1 MSPSSPAPS
10 AEQVEPLDLE
20 SAQQLSPVAAHLPE
34 GLVPADQLP
43 SAADVLAQLFP
54 PEEGG
59 SRKKG
64 SGSGNRELSPSLYP
78 SISSGETSFPYESP
92 LPPFDPYSLNV
103 ELDAETEGRLAES
116 SPVPASTAS
125 SDAAENRPEPNF
137 LAIDGTLGEQRPR
150 GTLLT
155 AEQTQTAE
163 SALPTDGQEQE
174 QDPEVSAARS
184 VSEAGK
190 RRKRRSKTSF
200 RRLATGIRKF
210 LRGNNLGKV
219 TRHEPGAPPQP
230 GEVEAAATL
239 ESVQA
244 APAIAADES
253 PALLEESD
261 ALGSFALE
269 TSISA
274 ELLRH
279 ETPESNSLQ
288 LDSLTGRAAIIDHT
302 GPTNNIEV
310 SSAAETSSLSEAE
323 DAKNREQHP
332 LHLPTSDSGS
342 DGNSGTT
349 EPQAHF
355 FSEESSQQ
363 PAQPTEPGA
372 ELLGEEHAEEEVDS
386 TDDDQAIA
394 TAIER
399 YANTTAAAAAE
410 AERIANAGDS
420 LSDFVPQAHFAQ
432 NAEGH
437 ADQQL
442 DDRVDRQLD
451 DLTDH
456 HSSDLADHHSDDLIG
471 HHFDEHVDIN
481 AVLGI
486 PRDAEHTRS
495 SLASSSLFTPAIAGA
510 ESFALSGST
519 SSAALT
525 TESIAPEVAPDVAA
539 GNVASHEL
547 PENSSAARLATTPYR
562 DWSFEEKI
570 ASHHEW
576 IESKG
581 AIGKKADLTA
591 SDLEGSDLIG
601 VDLRFVDLHDA
612 NLRAADL
619 LMADLRDAC
628 LVRANFRDSCLVGAN
643 LEAANLESASLE
655 TAMGLVPRQ
664 LAGANLHQATLPA
677 PVQQFEALAE
687 FKRTARQVQ
696 GYFVALMSL
705 CGLSAL
711 LIWMTKDY
719 QLLTNSAVLF
729 FLHSPAAAAA
739 LPTVQFYLI
748 APMALFVVYL
758 VLQFHLQHLWDLVLE
773 LPAVF
778 PDGRALGENEPR
790 IVLGL
795 LRAHFRWM
803 NADAP
808 STRFV
813 EKGISMLLAYWIV
826 PLTLL
831 LYWVRFL
838 TLQQLRGTVLQEL
851 LIAAAAGVAL
861 YSSTKVGKPGER
873 WMLQQNFI
881 ERVAGKLRGLSP
893 VTPPLVLLAVLMF
906 LAAGTMMG
914 VPHSKDRAP
923 QFMAGSVRRWAPS
936 VLWSFGIDPYADITE
951 AVISKKPVNW
961 NGSDAQVSSVN
972 GAPLNG
978 ANFRYAQAYRA
989 FLANAH
995 LLHANLQGAFL
1006 SQADLRGAE
1015 MGQSNLKYAILDQA
1029 QMNHANLDRATLTG
1043 ANLSRADLRSANLS
1057 YAVMGGAAL
1066 VDARL
1071 DSATLYGARLM
1082 QATLIR
1088 TDFEKADLRE
1098 SHLEAANLE
1107 HVDMQGAYL
1116 WSAKLMGASLTNAD
1130 LQKAIFVDADLHGAD
1145 LRWAHLDGTV
1155 LTGADLTGAYL
1166 DGADLRGA
1174 VGFGANQICAA
1185 KSRHGLLL
1193 DDAMQMQVAQ
1203 QCGAGN

>member
-10 AEQVEPLDLE
+10 AEQVEPLGLE
-20 SAQQLSPVAAHLPE
+20 SAQQLSPVAVHVPE

-43 SAADVLAQLFP
+43 SAADVFAQLFP
-54 PEEGG
+54 PEESG

-64 SGSGNRELSPSLYP
+64 SGSGDREPSPSLYP
-78 SISSGETSFPYESP
+78 SISPEETSFPYESP

-103 ELDAETEGRLAES
+103 EIDAETEGRLAES
-116 SPVPASTAS
+116 SPVPASTVF
-125 SDAAENRPEPNF
+125 SDAAENDPEPDS
-137 LAIDGTLGEQRPR
+137 LAISGTLGEQTSERAV
-150 GTLLT
+150 LT
-155 AEQTQTAE
+155 ADQAQAGE
-163 SALPTDGQEQE
+163 SAPPIEKQEQE
-174 QDPEVSAARS
+174 REQEPEAAAARG
-184 VSEAGK
+184 VTETGN
-190 RRKRRSKTSF
+190 RRKRRGKTSF

-210 LRGNNLGKV
+210 LRGNSPGKL

-230 GEVEAAATL
+230 GEVEARATL
-239 ESVQA
+239 EPVQA
-244 APAIAADES
+244 AQAIAADNS
-253 PALLEESD
+253 PALSGESD
-261 ALGSFALE
+261 APESVATE
-269 TSISA
+269 TPIA
-274 ELLRH
+274 ELLRD
-279 ETPESNSLQ
+279 ETPGS
-288 LDSLTGRAAIIDHT
+288 DSRQSDPLAGSAAIIDHT
-302 GPTNNIEV
+302 GPTNNIDV
-310 SSAAETSSLSEAE
+310 SSDAEVSSLSEAE
-323 DAKNREQHP
+323 DAENREQHP

-342 DGNSGTT
+342 AGKSGTT
-349 EPQAHF
+349 EPHAQF
-355 FSEESSQQ
+355 FSDESSQQ
-363 PAQPTEPGA
+363 PAQPEAEP
-372 ELLGEEHAEEEVDS
+372 LGEQPAEEEVDS

-410 AERIANAGDS
+410 AERIANAGVS
-420 LSDFVPQAHFAQ
+420 LADFVPEVHSAQ
-432 NAEGH
+432 
-437 ADQQL
+437 
-442 DDRVDRQLD
+442 V
-451 DLTDH
+451 
-456 HSSDLADHHSDDLIG
+456 SDG
-471 HHFDEHVDIN
+471 PTDEHVDIN

-486 PRDAEHTRS
+486 PRDPESAQT
-495 SLASSSLFTPAIAGA
+495 SLPSVDLFTPAIAGA
-510 ESFALSGST
+510 EAFALSEGAT
-519 SSAALT
+519 SAALT
-525 TESIAPEVAPDVAA
+525 AESIAAQVPAAVPAIDVSPTNAPSPE
-539 GNVASHEL
+539 S
-547 PENSSAARLATTPYR
+547 PENNSAARLATTPYR

-643 LEAANLESASLE
+643 LEAANLEGASLE

-664 LAGANLHQATLPA
+664 LAGANLHEATLPA
-677 PVQQFEALAE
+677 SVQQFEALAE
-687 FKRTARQVQ
+687 FKRTARQVH
-696 GYFVALMSL
+696 GYFVVLMSM

-748 APMALFVVYL
+748 APMALFVFYL

-778 PDGRALGENEPR
+778 PDGHALGENEPR

-813 EKGISMLLAYWIV
+813 EKGISMLLAYWIA

-838 TLQQLRGTVLQEL
+838 TLQQLRGTMLQEL

-873 WMLQQNFI
+873 WMLQENFI

-893 VTPPLVLLAVLMF
+893 VTLPLVLLAVLMF

-936 VLWSFGIDPYADITE
+936 VLWTFGIDPYADITE

-961 NGSDAQVSSVN
+961 NGSDAQVASVN

-989 FLANAH
+989 FLVNAH

-1174 VGFGANQICAA
+1174 VGFGANQICSA
-1185 KSRHGLLL
+1185 KSRHGVLL